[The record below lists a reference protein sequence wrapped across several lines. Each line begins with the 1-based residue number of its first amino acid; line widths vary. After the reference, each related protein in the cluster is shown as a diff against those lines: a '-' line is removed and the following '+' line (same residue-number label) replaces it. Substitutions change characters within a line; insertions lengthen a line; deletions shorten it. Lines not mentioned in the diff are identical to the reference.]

1 MRKQAKG
8 LARKAHEWACAGG
21 TQAGRDAGDIV
32 ARVFTGIV
40 RELGHVEAVEAAA
53 HGVRLLVH
61 APETATG
68 VSAGDSVAVN
78 GVCLTVT
85 ESGDGILAFDA
96 VPETLRRS
104 TLGRLEPGG
113 DVNVEPALEAGD
125 PVGGHFVQGHVDG
138 VGRVRRVTEEGLEIE
153 AGPEILRYCVE
164 KGSISVEGVS
174 LTIAALDDEA
184 FTVALVPHTREV
196 TTLGRAAEGDELNL
210 EVDMLAKYVEKL
222 AAR

>member
-1 MRKQAKG
+1 M
-8 LARKAHEWACAGG
+8 
-21 TQAGRDAGDIV
+21 
-32 ARVFTGIV
+32 FTGIV
-40 RELGHVEAVEAAA
+40 RELGRVEAVERADQ
-53 HGVRLLVH
+53 GVRLRVQ
-61 APETATG
+61 APETAAG
-68 VSAGDSVAVN
+68 VSAGDSVSVN

-85 ESGDGILAFDA
+85 ESGDGVLAFDA

-104 TLGRLEPGG
+104 TLGRLEEGG

-138 VGRVRRVTEEGLEIE
+138 VGRVRRVTDEGLEIE

-164 KGSISVEGVS
+164 KGSIAVEGVS
-174 LTIAALDDEA
+174 LTIASLGDEA

-196 TTLGRAAEGDELNL
+196 TTLGRVDEGDELNL

-222 AAR
+222 AGR

>member
-1 MRKQAKG
+1 
-8 LARKAHEWACAGG
+8 
-21 TQAGRDAGDIV
+21 
-32 ARVFTGIV
+32 VFTGIV
-40 RELGHVEAVEAAA
+40 RELGRVEAVERADQ
-53 HGVRLLVH
+53 GVRLRVL
-61 APETATG
+61 APQTAAG
-68 VSAGDSVAVN
+68 ASAGDSVAVN

-85 ESGDGILAFDA
+85 QNGDGVLAFDA

-104 TLGRLEPGG
+104 TLGRLEEGSG
-113 DVNVEPALEAGD
+113 VNVEPALEAGD

-138 VGRVRRVTEEGLEIE
+138 VGRVRRVTAEGLEIE

-164 KGSISVEGVS
+164 KGSIAVEGVS

-196 TTLGRAAEGDELNL
+196 TTLGRVAEGDELNL

>member
-1 MRKQAKG
+1 M
-8 LARKAHEWACAGG
+8 
-21 TQAGRDAGDIV
+21 
-32 ARVFTGIV
+32 FTGIV
-40 RELGHVEAVEAAA
+40 RELGRVEAVERAEQ
-53 HGVRLLVH
+53 GVRLRVR
-61 APETATG
+61 APETAG
-68 VSAGDSVAVN
+68 GASAGDSVSVN

-85 ESGDGILAFDA
+85 ESGDGVLAFDA

-104 TLGRLEPGG
+104 TLGKLEEGG

-138 VGRVRRVTEEGLEIE
+138 VGRVHRVTEEGLEIE

-164 KGSISVEGVS
+164 KGSIAVEGVS
-174 LTIAALDDEA
+174 LTIAALGEGA

-196 TTLGRAAEGDELNL
+196 TTLGRLAEGDELNL

-222 AAR
+222 VAR

>member
-1 MRKQAKG
+1 M
-8 LARKAHEWACAGG
+8 
-21 TQAGRDAGDIV
+21 
-32 ARVFTGIV
+32 FTGIV
-40 RELGHVEAVEAAA
+40 RELGRVEAVERAEQ
-53 HGVRLLVH
+53 GVRLRVR
-61 APETATG
+61 APETAAG
-68 VSAGDSVAVN
+68 ASSGDSVSVN

-85 ESGDGILAFDA
+85 ESGDGVLAFDA

-104 TLGRLEPGG
+104 TLGKLEEGG

-164 KGSISVEGVS
+164 KGSIAVEGVS
-174 LTIAALDDEA
+174 LTIAALDEGA

-196 TTLGRAAEGDELNL
+196 TTLGRVAEGDELNL

-222 AAR
+222 A